1 MYVKPEKSTMYLLLG
16 LGIQLL
22 NSIRAG
28 MFHELLIWGIFMIMT
43 WFNVNEVPLKK
54 RILIFIMSFV
64 GIFLLQTVKA
74 SYRQA
79 IWYNDYSGSKVEFF
93 FSLLVNNAI
102 NINEVRSEKEETTI
116 ARYNQGWIISRI
128 YNNIPQIMISWEGEL
143 MWMRLIPLFYLDFYF
158 QIKRCR
164 RTVKGRFYRDDRLS
178 FVKRDI
184 NGIKHFR

>member
-79 IWYNDYSGSKVEFF
+79 IWYNDY
-93 FSLLVNNAI
+93 
-102 NINEVRSEKEETTI
+102 
-116 ARYNQGWIISRI
+116 
-128 YNNIPQIMISWEGEL
+128 
-143 MWMRLIPLFYLDFYF
+143 
-158 QIKRCR
+158 
-164 RTVKGRFYRDDRLS
+164 
-178 FVKRDI
+178 
-184 NGIKHFR
+184 

>member
-1 MYVKPEKSTMYLLLG
+1 MYLLLG

-158 QIKRCR
+158 QIKK
-164 RTVKGRFYRDDRLS
+164 VQAHSQGKIL
-178 FVKRDI
+178 
-184 NGIKHFR
+184 